1 MSRDLYDY
9 ECSNCK
15 YSFSSPVCVVGVG
28 QCKKCGRDSL
38 YLKPQSTGVNIEKV
52 EHKDILEVLSKFS
65 TEELIE
71 ALTLKVDVQI
81 TRTDEEAYKV
91 SMDLMKVKKHVLVI
105 NNCNPQLV
113 ERRRRA
119 LDADTLWFAGGC
131 RD

>member
-1 MSRDLYDY
+1 MGRDLYDY

-15 YSFSSPVCVVGVG
+15 YTFSSPVCVDDVVPC
-28 QCKKCGRDSL
+28 CKCKHDSL
-38 YLKPQSTGVNIEKV
+38 RMISQSNGVCLEKV
-52 EHKDILEVLSKFS
+52 EHKDILEILSKFS

-71 ALTLKVDVQI
+71 ALTLKEDVQI
-81 TRTDEEAYKV
+81 TKTGEDAYKV

-119 LDADTLWFAGGC
+119 LDADMVWFAGGC